1 MGSPTFEASFYSAS
15 GQIVQPQSVGK
26 YKETLKALVGPTAY
40 ETGGVILTA
49 EELEL
54 TWLNFVYVSASTSGD
69 RLCHVI
75 YPDNAGPNKS
85 VKLLFT
91 DLAGT
96 EIGNGVDLHTFKFRI
111 HAQGEY

>member
-1 MGSPTFEASFYSAS
+1 MGSPTFEANTFSPS

-26 YKETLKALVGPTAY
+26 YKETLKALVGPAAY
-40 ETGGVILTA
+40 ETGGVTLTA
-49 EELEL
+49 EEVEL
-54 TWLNFVYVSASTSGD
+54 TWLNFVYVSASTSGT

-75 YPDNAGPNKS
+75 YPDNSGPNKT

-96 EIGNGVDLHTFKFRI
+96 EIGNGVDLSTFKFRI
-111 HAQGEY
+111 HSQGEY

>member
-1 MGSPTFEASFYSAS
+1 MGSPTFEANTYSPS

-26 YKETLKALVGPTAY
+26 YKETLKALVGPAAY
-40 ETGGVILTA
+40 ETGGVLLTA

-54 TWLNFVYVSASTSGD
+54 TWINFVYISTALSGD
-69 RLCHVI
+69 RLAHII
-75 YPDNAGPNKS
+75 YPDNSGPCKS
-85 VKLLFT
+85 VKILIT

-96 EIGNGVDLHTFKFRI
+96 EIGNGVDLSAFKFRI